1 MRVSKSTSNPRAVL
15 DESAN
20 LQSFPPAFQADVL
33 SLILGKSVA
42 AILADRSRAPHRL
55 PPACSPP
62 GTRRPTWLLS
72 DVLAWLAEHREAP
85 VAAPERAPAKS
96 PVAPRAVGVLRRSSR
111 RRRSNLV
118 LAFANFVNVQV
129 KGRRNERLPIS
140 ALFSNCPTPGAR
152 RCFASW
158 RSAHS

>member
-1 MRVSKSTSNPRAVL
+1 MRESRVTSNPHVVL
-15 DESAN
+15 AGSAN

-85 VAAPERAPAKS
+85 TSAPERAPAKP
-96 PVAPRAVGVLRRSSR
+96 PVAPRRSGRPTKVEQTEAKKLGISVRELR
-111 RRRSNLV
+111 
-118 LAFANFVNVQV
+118 
-129 KGRRNERLPIS
+129 
-140 ALFSNCPTPGAR
+140 AR
-152 RCFASW
+152 RVEGAQQ
-158 RSAHS
+158 

>member
-1 MRVSKSTSNPRAVL
+1 MRDSKLTAHPHLHLA
-15 DESAN
+15 ESAN
-20 LQSFPPAFQADVL
+20 LQAFPPAFQADVL

-85 VAAPERAPAKS
+85 VATPVRAPAKP
-96 PVAPRAVGVLRRSSR
+96 PVAPRRSGRPTKIEQTEAKKLGISVHELR
-111 RRRSNLV
+111 
-118 LAFANFVNVQV
+118 
-129 KGRRNERLPIS
+129 
-140 ALFSNCPTPGAR
+140 AR
-152 RCFASW
+152 RVEGAQ
-158 RSAHS
+158 

>member
-1 MRVSKSTSNPRAVL
+1 MRVSKATSNPHVVWA
-15 DESAN
+15 ESAN

-85 VAAPERAPAKS
+85 AAAPERASAEPKVS
-96 PVAPRAVGVLRRSSR
+96 PRRS
-111 RRRSNLV
+111 
-118 LAFANFVNVQV
+118 
-129 KGRRNERLPIS
+129 GRPTKIEQAEAEKLGIS
-140 ALFSNCPTPGAR
+140 VPELRAR
-152 RCFASW
+152 RIEGAQK
-158 RSAHS
+158 

>member
-1 MRVSKSTSNPRAVL
+1 MRVSKDTSNPHAVL
-15 DESAN
+15 AESAN

-85 VAAPERAPAKS
+85 VSAPERAPAAF
-96 PVAPRAVGVLRRSSR
+96 PVAPRRSGRPTKVEQAQAQQLGISVRELR
-111 RRRSNLV
+111 
-118 LAFANFVNVQV
+118 A
-129 KGRRNERLPIS
+129 
-140 ALFSNCPTPGAR
+140 
-152 RCFASW
+152 
-158 RSAHS
+158 RSAGRGQQ

>member
-1 MRVSKSTSNPRAVL
+1 MRVSKATSKPHIVL
-15 DESAN
+15 AESAN

-85 VAAPERAPAKS
+85 VAAPEHAPAKP
-96 PVAPRAVGVLRRSSR
+96 PVAPRRSGRPTKVEQARAKLLGISVRELRERS
-111 RRRSNLV
+111 
-118 LAFANFVNVQV
+118 
-129 KGRRNERLPIS
+129 GE
-140 ALFSNCPTPGAR
+140 GAQK
-152 RCFASW
+152 
-158 RSAHS
+158 